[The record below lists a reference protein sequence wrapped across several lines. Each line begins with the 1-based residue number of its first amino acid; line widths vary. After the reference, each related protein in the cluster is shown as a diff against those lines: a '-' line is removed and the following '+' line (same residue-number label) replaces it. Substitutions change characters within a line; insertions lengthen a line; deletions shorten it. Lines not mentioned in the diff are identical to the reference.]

1 MAAVTQVIPNMLGGV
16 SQQPDPIKL
25 PGQVREAIN
34 AYLDPTFG
42 CRKRP
47 ATKFIA
53 ELDTDIPLSA
63 KWLSIFRDQSERY
76 VVACYHDTGAF
87 IVRVWEAATGVE
99 RTVTIDAEADV
110 YFSGANTED
119 ISHVTLGD
127 YTLIANGNKVVSM
140 GGGTPVPSEVAF
152 VSIDQLGYNT
162 TYSIYLD
169 KDGAS
174 GTTKTYRAT
183 KIEVSPGS
191 YEEVDGGLCPAH
203 SSTTHTVTGG
213 GGTKTGLSFT
223 LTNLCAA
230 YLKDITTI
238 SATKARMISWNVNL
252 GNYSYTYTNSL
263 GSVTV
268 ALGSQAV
275 PSGRGYNYIRTVQVT
290 GGSGIRKGTR
300 FTTNLGE
307 VVEITEEAASTT
319 QSYVSRYTTT
329 VLLKNG
335 GVGWRIGDTVNVTQ
349 GGDTFTIRVTDEAF
363 DYVYASDG
371 SVTYTS
377 PVDTAAGTLSIG
389 TATSSLVTSLNAI
402 SGYTASS
409 VGNTIRIRRTD
420 TRSFNVSVKGGNFNN
435 AMSVVKG
442 VARDVSALPSQCW
455 EGEVVKVRNTQAST
469 ADDYFVK
476 FVPDTPGIPGT
487 GHWVE
492 TVKPG
497 ITTTFN
503 SSTMPFGLV
512 READGD
518 FTFGP
523 LNDSSALGGWGV
535 REVGDEVTNPDPTF
549 VGNTITQM
557 FFYNNR
563 LGILSGENLI
573 LGQPAD
579 YFNFFTKSAITLSDA
594 DPVDVAI
601 TSSRPSKLRA
611 AVPTQKGLVVF
622 SEDAQYIVK
631 SDEARF
637 SAQTIEVKHLSSY
650 PSKSRALPQSSGVS
664 IFFAVEADTYS
675 KIMEMAVDSVGER
688 PAVADDTRIIP
699 QYIPRD
705 LEWMTASPANDLVL
719 IGDKTTRVRVFKFF
733 NQGDERKIAGWATW
747 TFPGGV
753 VLMDSHVDTFYM
765 VQRDGDSTFL
775 TTMELL
781 DDSAEGGVS
790 AGFAN
795 FVPRLDNYIE
805 STGITPIEVGADSL
819 LSFPAGAFVTGFQPV
834 FISTSG
840 DDEGT
845 ILRPDIEE
853 VEGTYFIT
861 VPTDLTTGLYTIGLQ
876 YIMSVEL
883 PSFYTTIQQRPDQ
896 AFPPMVENVYLSLYY
911 SGRYVAEVAREGY
924 DTYEVDLSVGWADIY
939 QANEA
944 LVVENATL
952 PVPIYCR
959 GDQVKVT
966 VKAEDPTPSSL
977 SSYSW
982 QGHYN
987 TRGIN
992 LLQ

>member
-99 RTVTIDAEADV
+99 RTVTIDAAADT

-119 ISHVTLGD
+119 ISHVTVGD
-127 YTLIANGNKVVSM
+127 YTLIANGNRVVSM
-140 GGGTPVPSEVAF
+140 GGGTPVPAEVAF

-174 GTTKTYRAT
+174 GATKAYRAT

-191 YEEVDGGLCPAH
+191 YEVADAGLCSAN
-203 SSTTHTVTGG
+203 SSTTHTVTSGA
-213 GGTKTGLSFT
+213 KTGLSFT
-223 LTNLCAA
+223 LTNLCSA
-230 YLKDITTI
+230 YLKDIGAI
-238 SATKARMISWNVNL
+238 SATTAVAKAWNLSV
-252 GNYSYTYTNSL
+252 GDYSYTYSNSE

-268 ALGSQAV
+268 AM
-275 PSGRGYNYIRTVQVT
+275 GRQGYTAGNSTQYNRTVKVT
-290 GGSGIRKGTR
+290 GGSGIRKGTS
-300 FTTNLGE
+300 FTTDRGE
-307 VVEITEEAASTT
+307 VVEITGEAASTT
-319 QSYVSRYTTT
+319 QAYVSRYTTT

-335 GVGWRIGDTVNVTQ
+335 GAGWRVGDTVNVTQ
-349 GGDTFTIRVTDEAF
+349 GGDTFTIRVIAEAF
-363 DYVYASDG
+363 EYVYASDG

-389 TATSSLVTSLNAI
+389 TATASLVSLVNGV
-402 SGYTASS
+402 SGYSAET

-420 TRSFNVSVKGGNFNN
+420 TRSFNVSVKGGSFNN

-455 EGEVVKVRNTQAST
+455 EGEVIKVRNTEAST

-476 FVPDTPGIPGT
+476 FVPDVPGIPGT
-487 GHWVE
+487 GSWIE

-497 ITTTFN
+497 ITTGLN
-503 SSTMPFGLV
+503 SSSMPFALI

-518 FTFGP
+518 FAFGP
-523 LNDSSALGGWGV
+523 LNDTSALGGWGV
-535 REVGDEVTNPDPTF
+535 REVGDEVTNPDPSF
-549 VGNTITQM
+549 VGNTITNLL
-557 FFYNNR
+557 FYNNR

-573 LGQPAD
+573 LGQPSD
-579 YFNFFTKSAITLSDA
+579 YFNFFTKSAIALSDA
-594 DPVDVAI
+594 DPIDVAV
-601 TSSRPSKLRA
+601 TSNRPSKLRA
-611 AVPTQKGLVVF
+611 AVATQKGLVIF
-622 SEDAQYIVK
+622 SEASQYIVK

-637 SAQTIEVKHLSSY
+637 SAQTIEVTQLSSF
-650 PSKSRALPQSSGVS
+650 PSRSRAQPQSSGVS

-675 KIMEMAVDSVGER
+675 KIMEMAVDSVGDR

-699 QYIPRD
+699 QYIPKD
-705 LEWMTASPANDLVL
+705 LTWMTTSPANDLVL
-719 IGDKTTRVRVFKFF
+719 IGDKTTQVRVFKFF

-747 TFPGGV
+747 EFPGGV
-753 VLMDSHVDTFYM
+753 VLMDTDVDTFYM
-765 VQRDGDSTFL
+765 VQRNGESTFL

-781 DDSAEGGVS
+781 DDSAEGGVD

-805 STGITPIEVGADSL
+805 STDITPVTVGTDKKL
-819 LSFPAGAFVTGFQPV
+819 YFPVGAFVIGSQPV
-834 FISTSG
+834 FIATSG
-840 DDEGT
+840 DDEGV
-845 ILRPDIEE
+845 ILRPDIQSD
-853 VEGTYFIT
+853 GGGSYIT
-861 VPTDLTTGLYTIGLQ
+861 VPADLTTVLYTIGLQ
-876 YIMSVEL
+876 YTMSVEL
-883 PSFYTTIQQRPDQ
+883 PSFYTTIQQRPDL
-896 AFPPMVENVYLSLYY
+896 AFPPMVENVYLNLYY
-911 SGRYVAEVAREGY
+911 SGRYIAEVARDGY
-924 DTYEVDLSVGWADIY
+924 ETYEVDLSVGRADIY
-939 QANEA
+939 EANEA
-944 LVVENATL
+944 LVVENATM
-952 PVPIYCR
+952 PVPIFCR

-966 VKAEDPTPSSL
+966 VRAEDPTPSSL

-987 TRGIN
+987 TRGIS
-992 LLQ
+992 LIQ